1 MPQITFPFIT
11 SERGQNLENS
21 LTNYT
26 YELISENN

>member
-1 MPQITFPFIT
+1 MPQITFPFII

-26 YELISENN
+26 YKLLEEG